1 MLSNAYMLIMVR
13 VILMFVGNYDDDY
26 VDDNVVMTLIWIVTC
41 VDVNTW

>member
-1 MLSNAYMLIMVR
+1 
-13 VILMFVGNYDDDY
+13 MFVGNYDDDY